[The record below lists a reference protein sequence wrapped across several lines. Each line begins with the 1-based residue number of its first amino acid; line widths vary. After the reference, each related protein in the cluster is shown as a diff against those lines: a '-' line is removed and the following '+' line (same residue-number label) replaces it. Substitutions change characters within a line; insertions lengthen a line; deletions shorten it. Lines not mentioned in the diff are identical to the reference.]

1 MRPALQAW
9 TMHMVPK
16 ELGGTKVGLM
26 FGSQAL
32 FAAVSPAVGG
42 LLADAFG
49 LMAAFY
55 FVAATILAANIVV
68 VLVPERLVAVTEA
81 EPAATA
87 VAGAT

>member
-1 MRPALQAW
+1 
-9 TMHMVPK
+9 MVPK
-16 ELGGTKVGLM
+16 EMGGTTVGLM

-42 LLADAFG
+42 MLADAFG

-68 VLVPERLVAVTEA
+68 MLVPERLVAVNEA

-87 VAGAT
+87 AAGAA

>member
-1 MRPALQAW
+1 M
-9 TMHMVPK
+9 
-16 ELGGTKVGLM
+16 GGTTVGLM

-42 LLADAFG
+42 MLADAYG

-68 VLVPERLVAVTEA
+68 MLVPERLIPESKAEAAPTPAVG
-81 EPAATA
+81 TA
-87 VAGAT
+87 